1 MTAGAPVGR
10 KGGAEIRIERL
21 TLRVGGIGSGGAA
34 LLARLVA
41 EGLAEA
47 EVDWA
52 PVRNRALRLELTAAA
67 PAEPASLASRV
78 VDAVMAELARE
89 AS

>member
-1 MTAGAPVGR
+1 MTGGAPAAR
-10 KGGAEIRIERL
+10 RGGAEVRIERL

-47 EVDWA
+47 EVDWTPA
-52 PVRNRALRLELTAAA
+52 RNRALRLELNAAA
-67 PAEPASLASRV
+67 PAEPARLASRV
-78 VDAVMAELARE
+78 VDALMAELARE